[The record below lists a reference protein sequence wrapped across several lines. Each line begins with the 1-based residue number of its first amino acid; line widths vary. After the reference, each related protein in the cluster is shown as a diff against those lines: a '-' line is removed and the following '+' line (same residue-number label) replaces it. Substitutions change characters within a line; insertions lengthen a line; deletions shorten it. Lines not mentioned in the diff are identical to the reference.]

1 MTYSSYLMH
10 CLVNLLLQKDILVHK
25 LRQEYE
31 IWLIPMLNPDG
42 VVVGNTLGNIFG
54 KDIS

>member
-1 MTYSSYLMH
+1 MH

-31 IWLIPMLNPDG
+31 IWLVPMLNPDG